1 VVELLLLLL
10 LLMVV
15 KGRGEELVEGAASL
29 CARVQHEVVAKHVLG
44 RRGKLALVA
53 FQLLLLLLHH
63 LLGEGAEGRGGP
75 LLLLVAV
82 MGVGEG
88 VMMMVAH
95 RRCVSVGRLAQ
106 LVHKFGRRRG
116 VVRRRFFGQQAK
128 RRNLGNLGV
137 VLLLLVLLLA
147 KLVL

>member
-1 VVELLLLLL
+1 VVELLLLL

-29 CARVQHEVVAKHVLG
+29 CAGVQHEVVAKHVLG

-82 MGVGEG
+82 MRVGEW
-88 VMMMVAH
+88 VMMVAH

-128 RRNLGNLGV
+128 GGNLSNLGV
-137 VLLLLVLLLA
+137 VLLMLVLLLA